1 MKGIFLII
9 LTVLVLSRYAE
20 AIDIRVGIINGKES
34 VSLSATGYMDLIDLA
49 TNEIILT
56 TYGWKNGF
64 IKATQE
70 GLEVKD
76 KGVFSSP
83 ILLKPIVG
91 ANVLVN
97 GNKYRGE
104 IEIRRNRNE
113 IRIINIIDLE
123 KYLYGVLKNEMSAK
137 APIEA
142 LKAQAVIART
152 FALTNLKKHEA
163 EGYHL
168 CQKVHC
174 QVYKGMDTE
183 AESVIKAVDAT
194 QGQVLTY
201 NGEIANTLYH
211 AWCGGMTANPNSVWG
226 QNISYLNEVYDPFC
240 KNTANKE
247 WKYIIS
253 LNELQNIFNT
263 GNISSIYIDSKNEG
277 GRVNNVII
285 NHTNGLTTIP
295 SHKFRSMV
303 GFDKIWSTMFT
314 IKSNGDKA
322 VFQGKGKG
330 HGVGLC
336 QKGAIAM
343 AELGYNYKQILGF
356 YYQGVYLRSII
367 FEEK

>member
-1 MKGIFLII
+1 MKKII
-9 LTVLVLSRYAE
+9 LTLLILCLNRYAE

-34 VSLSATGYMDLIDLA
+34 VSLSATGYMDLIDLS

-56 TYGWKNGF
+56 TYIWKDGF

-83 ILLKPIVG
+83 ILLKPIVS

-97 GNKYRGE
+97 GNRYRGE
-104 IEIRRNRNE
+104 IEIGRNGNE
-113 IRIINIIDLE
+113 VKIINIVDLE
-123 KYLYGVLKNEMSAK
+123 EYLYGVLKNEMSDK
-137 APIEA
+137 APMEA

-152 FALTNLKKHEA
+152 FALANLKKHET
-163 EGYHL
+163 EGYNL

-183 AESVIKAVDAT
+183 TKNVINAVDAT

-201 NGEIANTLYH
+201 NGDIANTFYH
-211 AWCGGMTANPNSVWG
+211 AWCGGMTVNPISVWG
-226 QNISYLNEVYDPFC
+226 QKISYLTEVYDPFC
-240 KNTANKE
+240 RNIANKE
-247 WKYIIS
+247 WEYIIS

-277 GRVNNVII
+277 GRVNNVVIK
-285 NHTNGLTTIP
+285 HTNGLTTIP
-295 SHKFRSMV
+295 SHKFRSMI
-303 GFDKIWSTMFT
+303 GSDKIWSTNFT
-314 IKSNGDKA
+314 IKSNGDKV
-322 VFQGKGKG
+322 VFQGRGKG

-336 QKGAIAM
+336 QRGAVAM

-367 FEEK
+367 FEEE